1 MARTPSTMAELGTPA
16 NHFNLTDTV
25 SGQTVSLST
34 FAGKKGLL
42 IMFIC
47 NHCPFV
53 VHVKDQLA
61 KLGQDYKDADLGIVA
76 ISSNDAEKY
85 PDDSPEKMKA
95 FAAANGF
102 TFPYLF
108 DEDQSVAKMYK
119 ASCTPDFFLYD
130 ESRLLAY
137 RGQLDSSRPGN
148 DEPND
153 GADLRAAIDAVLRGE
168 QPSAEQMPS
177 IGCNIKWKP
186 GNEPE
191 YFG

>member
-1 MARTPSTMAELGTPA
+1 MARTPSTMADLGVPA

-25 SGQTVSLST
+25 SGGTVSLSS

-85 PDDSPEKMKA
+85 PEDSPEKMKA

-102 TFPYLF
+102 AFPYLF
-108 DEDQSVAKMYK
+108 DDDQSVAKMYK

-137 RGQLDSSRPGN
+137 RGQLDSSRPSN

-168 QPSAEQMPS
+168 QPSAEQKPS

>member
-1 MARTPSTMAELGTPA
+1 MARTPSTMAQLGIPA

-25 SGQTVSLST
+25 SGKTVSLSS
-34 FAGKKGLL
+34 FAGKKALL
-42 IMFIC
+42 IIFIC

-53 VHVKDQLA
+53 VHVKEQLA
-61 KLGQDYKDADLGIVA
+61 KLGEDYRDSELGIVA
-76 ISSNDAEKY
+76 ISSNDVENH

-95 FAAANGF
+95 FAEANGF

-108 DEDQSVAKMYK
+108 DDDQSVAKMYR
-119 ASCTPDFFLYD
+119 AACTPDFFLYD

-153 GADLRAAIDAVLRGE
+153 GADLRAAIDALLSGE
-168 QPSAEQMPS
+168 RPSLEQKPS
-177 IGCNIKWKP
+177 IGCNIKWKA

-191 YFG
+191 YA